1 MGGHADVPD
10 HALFLQRFYVF
21 QNPGGNHFL
30 QIRDFIN
37 AVDKTKINIIGFQ
50 ILQLPVDGTL
60 NLLQVQG
67 PAIGSGVI
75 IRAEMNL
82 KIYLIPATWAS
93 FSPA

>member
-1 MGGHADVPD
+1 MMND
-10 HALFLQRFYVF
+10 AL
-21 QNPGGNHFL
+21 PL
-30 QIRDFIN
+30 QILYVGDGSMSGRLFQVGKLVD
-37 AVDKTKINIIGFQ
+37 AVDKTEVNIIRLQGF
-50 ILQLPVDGTL
+50 QLPVDGTL